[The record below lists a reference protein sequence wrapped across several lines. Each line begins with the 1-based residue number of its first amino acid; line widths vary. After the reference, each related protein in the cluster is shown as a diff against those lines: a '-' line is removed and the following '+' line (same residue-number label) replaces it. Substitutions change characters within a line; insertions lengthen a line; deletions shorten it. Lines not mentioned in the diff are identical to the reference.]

1 MSPLS
6 SCLAGSNQYHPR
18 ALTLAR
24 LYQSLL
30 TRKYLTS
37 RVMPLLA
44 ALAVALCSALIL
56 IVWSVMGGFL
66 TMLLSS
72 GRSMYGDVTISWPNS
87 GFAYYDDLRQRLEAE
102 SDVVAATTPMVEA
115 FGLVSLPDDRLEYVQ
130 IKGID
135 PATYPKT
142 VDYAEAL
149 WWKPITT
156 PLKRD
161 TERDDPRLDPNFKR
175 LMEFYQTDGLRL
187 AEPNRDT
194 RQLEDAAVV
203 GIELIGL
210 SRRDPEGRGF
220 YTFQGLSKLT
230 PAGAD
235 GVWDRAPDSR
245 ITLRIV
251 PLDSKGRSIEL
262 VSWNLPVANE
272 NRTGVYEFDR
282 RSVYVPLAA
291 LQERMKMNASRVAPP
306 NPDPYAPPLD
316 LSALPIDPARVNTVV
331 VRGKPGVDPD
341 ALRARVLKVYE
352 KFATDFA
359 GKVPPFRAMSNE
371 NTQLIRTYEMQNA
384 MFVGAVKKETAL
396 VLFLLSLIW
405 VVCAVLIMSIFWA
418 MISEKTKDIGILR
431 AMGASGPGVAG
442 LWLLY
447 GLAIGIVG
455 VAIGLVLAYLIVT
468 NINPIHE
475 WLGAKF
481 GISVWDP
488 KVYYFAE
495 IPHIVDP
502 MRAVAV
508 AVSGV
513 FFSLLGAVIPAAR
526 AAFMHPVK
534 ALRFE

>member
-1 MSPLS
+1 M
-6 SCLAGSNQYHPR
+6 
-18 ALTLAR
+18 
-24 LYQSLL
+24 YQSLL

-66 TMLLSS
+66 TMLLST
-72 GRSMYGDVTISWPNS
+72 GRSMVGDVTISWPNS
-87 GFAYYDDLRQRLEAE
+87 GFAYYDDLRQRLEKE
-102 SDVVAATTPMVEA
+102 SDVVAATTPVVDT
-115 FGLVSLPDDRLEYVQ
+115 FGLVSLPDDRVEAVR

-135 PATYPKT
+135 AASYAKT
-142 VDYAEAL
+142 VDFEEAL
-149 WWKPITT
+149 WWKPVGA

-161 TERDDPRLDPNFKR
+161 TEREDPRLDPALR
-175 LMEFYQTDGLRL
+175 QLMELYRTDGLRL
-187 AEPNRDT
+187 AEPNRDSRT
-194 RQLEDAAVV
+194 LEDAAVV

-210 SRRDPEGRGF
+210 SRRDPQGRGF
-220 YTFQGLSKLT
+220 YTFQGLSKLAPT
-230 PAGAD
+230 GAGA
-235 GVWDRAPDSR
+235 VWDRAIDSR
-245 ITLRIV
+245 ITLRLV

-262 VSWNLPVANE
+262 ISWNLPVANE
-272 NRTGVYEFDR
+272 NRTGVYELDR
-282 RSVYVPLAA
+282 RSIYVPLAA
-291 LQERMKMNASRVAPP
+291 LQERMKMNASRVAPV
-306 NPDPYAPPLD
+306 NPDPYAPPPD
-316 LSALPIDPARVNTVV
+316 LSTLPVDPARVNSVI
-331 VRGKPGVDPD
+331 VRAQPGVEPET
-341 ALRARVLKVYE
+341 LRARVLKVYQQ
-352 KFATDFA
+352 FAADFA
-359 GKVPPFRAMSNE
+359 GKVPPFHSMSNE
-371 NTQLIRTYEMQNA
+371 NTQLIRTYEMENA
-384 MFVGAVKKETAL
+384 MFVGAIKKETAL

-405 VVCAVLIMSIFWA
+405 IVCAVLIMSIFWA

-447 GLAIGIVG
+447 GLTIGVVG
-455 VAIGLVLAYLIVT
+455 TAIGLGLAWLIVT

-475 WLGAKF
+475 WLGARF

-526 AAFMHPVK
+526 AALMHPVK